1 MDMDMAWDSLSGPPS
16 CRKMKDEGIKCVASS
31 LLQIVSLYVL

>member
-1 MDMDMAWDSLSGPPS
+1 MDMNMAGDSLGGPS
-16 CRKMKDEGIKCVASS
+16 YRKMKDEGIKCVASS